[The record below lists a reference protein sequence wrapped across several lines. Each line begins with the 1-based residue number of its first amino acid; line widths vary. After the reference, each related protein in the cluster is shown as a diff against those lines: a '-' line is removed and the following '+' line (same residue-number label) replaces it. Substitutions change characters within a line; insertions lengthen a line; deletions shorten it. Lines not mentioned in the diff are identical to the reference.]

1 MYPVFVQLLFL
12 EDGYLYVFVGDGGGA
27 GDIYNLAQNKSV
39 VINSLWSYVF
49 AWKWMNCLKCLHR
62 GVICVTITHW
72 HQQEHQGYFKML
84 LCTA

>member
-39 VINSLWSYVF
+39 VINSL
-49 AWKWMNCLKCLHR
+49 
-62 GVICVTITHW
+62 
-72 HQQEHQGYFKML
+72 
-84 LCTA
+84 